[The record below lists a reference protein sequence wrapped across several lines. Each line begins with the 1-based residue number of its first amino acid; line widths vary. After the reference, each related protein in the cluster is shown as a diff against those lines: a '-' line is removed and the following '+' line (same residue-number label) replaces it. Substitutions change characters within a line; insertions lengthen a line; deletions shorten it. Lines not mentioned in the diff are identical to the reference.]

1 MLITASETS
10 HPDLIKQLQRSCLL
24 AFDQLY
30 LHYSRELLR
39 NILYQVKDMELAKD
53 ITQEVFLTLWK
64 QRESVDANG
73 PLKPY
78 LNVIAKYLII
88 NHYRKAAGHQ
98 KMTDS
103 ILMHAI
109 GFHSHTEEALHYK
122 ETKAMIDDAI
132 ATLTPHQ
139 QAIYKKCRLEGQSHQ
154 EIANELGI
162 SKATV
167 NNQMVKANSKVIAF
181 LEKYEGIRKSESQ

>member
-1 MLITASETS
+1 MLTEPIHT
-10 HPDLIKQLQRSCLL
+10 HLVKQLQQGCAL
-24 AFDQLY
+24 AFDRLY
-30 LHYSRELLR
+30 GHYSRELLR
-39 NILYQVKDMELAKD
+39 NILYQVKDMEMAKD

-64 QRESVDANG
+64 KRETVDPHR

-78 LNVIAKYLII
+78 LNVIAKGMII
-88 NHYRKAAGHQ
+88 DHYRKAITHN
-98 KMTDS
+98 KMTDTV
-103 ILMHAI
+103 LLHAI
-109 GFHSHTEEALHYK
+109 DSHSHTEDALNYK
-122 ETKAMIDDAI
+122 ETKAMLYNAI

-154 EIANELGI
+154 QIARELGI

-181 LEKYEGIRKSESQ
+181 LQRYQPR